1 MPWSGMAWQ
10 IQTTQPRRP
19 QSFQHKLAVAY
30 ADTLLSKGLHN
41 PPWSR
46 LDTNPICL
54 WDVLFLVADPM
65 ARKDL
70 YIYIIVSKIIQGCL
84 CA

>member
-1 MPWSGMAWQ
+1 MASQ